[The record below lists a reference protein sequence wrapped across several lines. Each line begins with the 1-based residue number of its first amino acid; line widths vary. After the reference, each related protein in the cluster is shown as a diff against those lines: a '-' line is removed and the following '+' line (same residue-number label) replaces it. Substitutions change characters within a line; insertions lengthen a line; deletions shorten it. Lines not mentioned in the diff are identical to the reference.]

1 LDDELAVSMSRQ
13 TTVVVVVLLSVRLRH
28 VVVITI

>member
-13 TTVVVVVLLSVRLRH
+13 TTVVVVVRLSVRLRH